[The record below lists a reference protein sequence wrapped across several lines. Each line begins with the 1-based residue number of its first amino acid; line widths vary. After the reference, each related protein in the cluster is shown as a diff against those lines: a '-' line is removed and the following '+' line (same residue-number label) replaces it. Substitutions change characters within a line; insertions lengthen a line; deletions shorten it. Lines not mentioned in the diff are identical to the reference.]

1 MVERGVLGLN
11 SMPEG
16 LRRWL
21 RSVEMHKPDVRPLA
35 RLQNSESQERYTRY
49 WIRMICYCLRV
60 WSTRDDNNEAA
71 DGEVDSDDN
80 NHHDTESDSDDDET
94 NDDED
99 DPYVEPQHGE
109 RLQRRRQA
117 QDQMYDA
124 RRLFPWNDQLES
136 AIQKVWTSVIYE
148 GDTSSVEDDQ
158 IPAIVE
164 LCKVLLFRK
173 VWNDRFDSAVIHFMA
188 VMGIDETNAR
198 LRDGNDYSYMI
209 AGLVYVSRLVAAE
222 ALLPSLERENQG
234 EAEFEAFLE
243 RRKEFFA
250 DGSMS
255 VMAEMLSLLAYGKKI
270 AKNFHAQG
278 KLHWTRDGAGVALGS
293 IEFTVYNFKSMA
305 RSALDDCEDYM

>member
-1 MVERGVLGLN
+1 MERPTG
-11 SMPEG
+11 
-16 LRRWL
+16 
-21 RSVEMHKPDVRPLA
+21 K
-35 RLQNSESQERYTRY
+35 
-49 WIRMICYCLRV
+49 
-60 WSTRDDNNEAA
+60 RD
-71 DGEVDSDDN
+71 
-80 NHHDTESDSDDDET
+80 T
-94 NDDED
+94 
-99 DPYVEPQHGE
+99 
-109 RLQRRRQA
+109 
-117 QDQMYDA
+117 
-124 RRLFPWNDQLES
+124 
-136 AIQKVWTSVIYE
+136 KVWTSVIYE

-158 IPAIVE
+158 IPAMVE

-173 VWNDRFDSAVIHFMA
+173 VWNDRFDSAMIHFMA

-270 AKNFHAQG
+270 AKTSTPKENCTGPATEQALLSAASNSQCTTSSPWHAPLWMTARTTCG
-278 KLHWTRDGAGVALGS
+278 GISCGPAGRKTASCWIS
-293 IEFTVYNFKSMA
+293 IASSMT
-305 RSALDDCEDYM
+305 